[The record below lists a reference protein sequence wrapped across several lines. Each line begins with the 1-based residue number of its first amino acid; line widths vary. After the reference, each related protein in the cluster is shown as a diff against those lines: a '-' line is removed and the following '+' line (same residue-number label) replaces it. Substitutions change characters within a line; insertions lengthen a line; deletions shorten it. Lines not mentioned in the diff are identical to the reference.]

1 MVMNK
6 SKSAF
11 KTIAEAAEDLGVA
24 THVLR
29 FWETKFPQIQ
39 PMKTNGKRRYYRPDD
54 MEILRIIKDYLYEK
68 RYTIEGVQK
77 IFKSN
82 RLKDIIGGTIQSDF
96 FDDDEGNVP
105 SADEL
110 INQIEP
116 QTTTAEPQIV
126 EKVIEK
132 IVEKKIEVLP
142 ETKIAEL
149 KMVKSEL
156 ENIKAKL
163 DLAINKNSDQPAV

>member
-96 FDDDEGNVP
+96 FDEDAGNVP

-110 INQIEP
+110 ISQIEP
-116 QTTTAEPQIV
+116 QTENTEPQVVEKVV

-132 IVEKKIEVLP
+132 RIEVLP
-142 ETKIAEL
+142 ETKIAEI
-149 KMVKSEL
+149 KAAKVEL
-156 ENIKAKL
+156 QNIKSKL
-163 DLAINKNSDQPAV
+163 DSIINKNLLSN

>member
-1 MVMNK
+1 MVINK

-39 PMKTNGKRRYYRPDD
+39 PMKTSGKRRYYRPDD

-77 IFKSN
+77 IFKNN

-96 FDDDEGNVP
+96 FEDDIGNVP

-110 INQIEP
+110 ISQIEP
-116 QTTTAEPQIV
+116 TVAGVQPQ
-126 EKVIEK
+126 VIEK
-132 IVEKKIEVLP
+132 VLEVMPEEKLTEIRAAKEKLQG
-142 ETKIAEL
+142 
-149 KMVKSEL
+149 
-156 ENIKAKL
+156 IKAKL
-163 DLAINKNSDQPAV
+163 VAFAD

>member
-1 MVMNK
+1 MVVNK

-39 PMKTNGKRRYYRPDD
+39 PMKTTGGRRYYRPDD
-54 MEILRIIKDYLYEK
+54 MEILHVIKDYLYEK

-82 RLKDIIGGTIQSDF
+82 RMKDIIGGTIQSDF
-96 FDDDEGNVP
+96 FENDENVNVP

-116 QTTTAEPQIV
+116 VPSGIEPQVVEKIV

-132 IVEKKIEVLP
+132 KVEVFPAAKVAKI
-142 ETKIAEL
+142 
-149 KMVKSEL
+149 KSAKEDL
-156 ENIKAKL
+156 QNIKTQL
-163 DLAINKNSDQPAV
+163 DDLIKIN

>member
-1 MVMNK
+1 MVVNK

-39 PMKTNGKRRYYRPDD
+39 PMKRAGGRRYYRPDD
-54 MEILRIIKDYLYEK
+54 MEILRAIKNYLYEK

-82 RLKDIIGGTIQSDF
+82 RLKDIVGETIQNDF
-96 FDDDEGNVP
+96 FENEEKNVP

-110 INQIEP
+110 ISQIEP
-116 QTTTAEPQIV
+116 QTKAVEPQV
-126 EKVIEK
+126 VEK
-132 IVEKKIEVLP
+132 IVEKVVEKKVEVMP
-142 ETKIAEL
+142 EAKLAEIKAAVEEL
-149 KMVKSEL
+149 KG
-156 ENIKAKL
+156 IKAKL
-163 DLAINKNSDQPAV
+163 DSFCG

>member
-1 MVMNK
+1 MVVNK

-39 PMKTNGKRRYYRPDD
+39 PMKRAGGRRYYRPDD
-54 MEILRIIKDYLYEK
+54 MEILRAIKNYLYEK

-82 RLKDIIGGTIQSDF
+82 RLKDIVGETIQNDF
-96 FDDDEGNVP
+96 FEE
-105 SADEL
+105 SF
-110 INQIEP
+110 INDSIDGAILASRDP
-116 QTTTAEPQIV
+116 DHIIKVFKKRGIPIV
-126 EKVIEK
+126 
-132 IVEKKIEVLP
+132 LFQN
-142 ETKIAEL
+142 ETG
-149 KMVKSEL
+149 L
-156 ENIKAKL
+156 ENVGMVTNDDYGGMMKIMKHLIEEKGY
-163 DLAINKNSDQPAV
+163 DHF